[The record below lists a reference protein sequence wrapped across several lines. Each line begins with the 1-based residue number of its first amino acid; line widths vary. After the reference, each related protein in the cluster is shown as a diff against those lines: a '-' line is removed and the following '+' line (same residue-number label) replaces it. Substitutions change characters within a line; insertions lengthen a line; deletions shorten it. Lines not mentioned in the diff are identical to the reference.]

1 MVVFHGYMKLHEGS
15 WNLVMCSI
23 PFPPNKELHA
33 TRLVFDEEKWREEK
47 RRDEKRREEKRKEEE
62 KNKKKD
68 KKKKKEERKR
78 RRGNEDRAVKLKQF
92 V

>member
-47 RRDEKRREEKRKEEE
+47 RREETRREEKRRE
-62 KNKKKD
+62 
-68 KKKKKEERKR
+68 KKKKIRRRIRRRRKKKEKEEGETKT
-78 RRGNEDRAVKLKQF
+78 EP
-92 V
+92 